1 MLSNVHTPAKFCSAR
16 EGARVCLAPFTT
28 LATTAR
34 PNKRGTYSIAA
45 AASNHE
51 ADDVSRRAFIA
62 NCSAAAILGSAKPS
76 TATEEPAAEPAYS
89 DTNTVERPPDTTI
102 THKVF
107 LDVGV
112 CRQVQSGRTLGD
124 KAFCTEPEQ
133 LGRIVIGLY
142 GNTVPATVHN
152 FLELVKDGAYNS
164 TLFNKVMPGEY
175 IAAGKQGSVRMG
187 EVSLTSPLQPNKDL
201 MASGSY
207 RLDHRRAGTVSLN
220 LSQSLDDPSIQQTS
234 AYRNV
239 GFFITTGPGP
249 ASSLDGTNVVFG
261 RVLQGMDTVAR
272 VTAVPTFKPVNDRL
286 LALNK
291 LGSMLGDERA
301 AKTRKKWGRPL
312 QPVLITATG
321 ILA

>member
-1 MLSNVHTPAKFCSAR
+1 MLQITRHATSRRNVNTRS
-16 EGARVCLAPFTT
+16 RVTV
-28 LATTAR
+28 
-34 PNKRGTYSIAA
+34 
-45 AASNHE
+45 AASRQE
-51 ADDVSRRAFIA
+51 AEDLGRRAFVIA
-62 NCSAAAILGSAKPS
+62 SCGAVAAAVESGRAALAAEESAASGEFSEPS
-76 TATEEPAAEPAYS
+76 TS
-89 DTNTVERPPDTTI
+89 GRSPDTTI

-112 CRQVQSGRTLGD
+112 CRQGVQASRTLGE
-124 KAFCTEPEQ
+124 KGFCSDPET

-142 GNTVPATVHN
+142 GNQAPATVHN
-152 FLELVKDGAYNS
+152 FLELVKDGTYNS

-187 EVSLTSPLQPNKDL
+187 EVLLSSPLAPNKDL
-201 MASGSY
+201 MAATSY
-207 RLDHRRAGTVSLN
+207 SLDHRRAGTVSLN
-220 LSQSLDDPSIQQTS
+220 LSQSLDDPFIQQSST
-234 AYRNV
+234 YRNAQ
-239 GFFITTGPGP
+239 FLITTGPGP
-249 ASSLDGTNVVFG
+249 ATSLDGTNVVFG
-261 RVLQGMDTVAR
+261 RVLSGMDTVSR

-312 QPVLITATG
+312 QPVLITGTG